1 MKFLKN
7 LGLLAVSA
15 FAMTAC
21 VDADP
26 DIHNFPD
33 PDVDFTYN
41 VADTTYVVDYYVVSK
56 IQFNNTSAKTG
67 NVQWNFG
74 AEVDT
79 ISMEDIDHPIVQYK
93 KAGRYNVSLTI
104 DGVGTKTYPILI
116 YDIAPVLSIAEQS
129 DSILEINKS
138 TVGFALELPNPENLR
153 VKYVW
158 NFPEGTTFEDQAV
171 AAEVV
176 NNTWE
181 GLGQMIDGEYVIEY
195 PGKVKFSNIGS
206 QKVLIQTWFNIDEEN
221 RQLEDSYLNVQVGCN
236 YECPTLYYAVKDGN
250 IKALKLID
258 VTKVPEGTK
267 VFPFDMGVKAG
278 NKPLNLCYG
287 ETSSVNENEE
297 TVSQGWIYILDAG
310 KQYYYVND
318 EGDNLGDGKITAMG
332 VDGSNVNTVISNE
345 GQAAFMDPYRGFV
358 YNGMLYYG
366 DRGNGVS
373 AIELTTR
380 GATETQDESDAS
392 FRGSY
397 FVENDLIPYYN
408 RGIGYG
414 AISVDIY
421 RDKSGVWWWGKNYSG
436 NGIYRFTQN
445 DIYADATAAAAAAMP
460 YPIVLSGI
468 KLSTFTLDEDKS
480 ALYVWRIE
488 PSSSGF
494 YHYALPDATS
504 DGGKIAAPVAK
515 VALAADPEN
524 TTADEQIHT
533 TQFALDKVTGRV
545 YFAFRNNDG
554 GENAG
559 LHSGIVYYDPET
571 QKCYQYGETSDLGF
585 GIVINPT
592 ETKLF

>member
-67 NVQWNFG
+67 NVKWDFG
-74 AEVDT
+74 AEVDIVDST
-79 ISMEDIDHPIVQYK
+79 DINHPIVQYK
-93 KAGRYNVSLTI
+93 TAGRYNVTLTV
-104 DGVGTKTYPILI
+104 DGAGSKTYPILI
-116 YDIAPVLSIAEQS
+116 YDIVPVLTIAEQS

-138 TVGFALELPNPENLR
+138 TVGFNLELPNPENLK

-158 NFPEGTTFEDQAV
+158 NFPEGTTDANGNEFPNSQFIGYADESGNVD
-171 AAEVV
+171 
-176 NNTWE
+176 
-181 GLGQMIDGEYVIEY
+181 Y
-195 PGKVKFSNIGS
+195 PGLVKFKHVGS
-206 QKVLIQTWFNIDEEN
+206 QKVIIQTWFDIDGEN
-221 RQLEDSYLNVQVGCN
+221 RQLEDSYLNVQVG
-236 YECPTLYYAVKDGN
+236 YSKEAPTLYYAVKEGN
-250 IKALKLID
+250 IKALKLINQD
-258 VTKVPEGTK
+258 ELDASGTK

-310 KQYYYVND
+310 KQYYYIND

-332 VDGSNVNTVISNE
+332 VDGSNVNTMISNE
-345 GQAAFMDPYRGFV
+345 GQAAFMDPFRGFV
-358 YNGMLYYG
+358 YNGMLYYS
-366 DRGNGVS
+366 DRNNGVS
-373 AIELTTR
+373 AIPLTTR
-380 GATETQDESDAS
+380 GATETKDEADAS

-408 RGIGYG
+408 RGIVYG

-421 RDKSGVWWWGKNYSG
+421 RDKTGVWWWGKNYSG

-445 DIYADATAAAAAAMP
+445 DIYATATAAAAAAMP

-468 KLSTFTLDEDKS
+468 KLSTFTIDEDKK
-480 ALYVWRIE
+480 ALYIWRIE
-488 PSSSGF
+488 PNSSGF

-504 DGGKIAAPVAK
+504 DGGKASAPIAK
-515 VALAADPEN
+515 VTLAADPEN

-533 TQFALDKVTGRV
+533 CQFALDKQTGRV

-559 LHSGIVYYDPET
+559 LHSGIVYYDPAT